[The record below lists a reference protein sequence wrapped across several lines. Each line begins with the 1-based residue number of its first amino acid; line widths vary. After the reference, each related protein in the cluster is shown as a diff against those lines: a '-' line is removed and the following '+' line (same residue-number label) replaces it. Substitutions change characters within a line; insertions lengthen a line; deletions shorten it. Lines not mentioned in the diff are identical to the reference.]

1 MLKIKLGPISVRNI
15 KLADLD
21 PSIKEDINHFL
32 KINNSL
38 SNNIYMSPAWAR
50 RIYSIYGVNSEWTIY
65 LKNSEIIGCHL
76 IFDEY
81 RGSLLFLRKPRF
93 IKIAI
98 HSLLRNLFSY
108 NTWKVPLLLLENI
121 SFEDE
126 NKIIS
131 DFDKRITKLKN
142 VKISPI
148 ANRHREEINGR
159 KISWATYIFDF
170 ERKDY
175 NDISS
180 NYSRSLKRSLKDSF
194 LNFDLEV
201 QVLDFSNDVDVDN
214 FCNWVISAQK
224 LTGKSFIYDKK
235 TLNLSNSIFQED
247 GYIYRIF
254 ILFDKGRGI
263 ILGSLT
269 IYGDGNCVTEAEANS
284 SIEAKI
290 DGLHVHDILRDGVVR
305 FCIENG
311 NRRYDLAG
319 FNPGENLTEK
329 EVGIKFSKK
338 KFKAPEKKYLN
349 LNW

>member
-1 MLKIKLGPISVRNI
+1 MSEIKSALFFIKKIKL
-15 KLADLD
+15 LDLD
-21 PSIKEDINHFL
+21 PITRAEINCFVKENKSF
-32 KINNSL
+32 
-38 SNNIYMSPAWAR
+38 SNTIFMTPAWAR
-50 RIYSIYGVNSEWTIY
+50 RIYSIYGIESEWTIY

-81 RGSLLFLRKPRF
+81 SGSLLFLRTPRF
-93 IKIAI
+93 IKISI
-98 HSLLRNLFSY
+98 HSLLKILFSY
-108 NTWKVPLLLLENI
+108 NIWKVPLLLLKNMSI
-121 SFEDE
+121 EDE

-131 DFDKRITKLKN
+131 DLNKRITNLKN

-148 ANRHREEINGR
+148 VNRHREEINGL
-159 KISWATYIFDF
+159 KIPWATYIFDF
-170 ERKDY
+170 KGKDY
-175 NDISS
+175 KDISS
-180 NYSRSLKRSLKDSF
+180 RYSRSLKRSLKDSF

-269 IYGDGNCVTEAEANS
+269 IYGDANCVTEAEANS
-284 SIEAKI
+284 SIEARI

-311 NRRYDLAG
+311 IGQYDLAG

-329 EVGIKFSKK
+329 EVGIKFSKQ
-338 KFKAPEKKYLN
+338 KFNAPEKKYLN